1 MTPSPRVTY
10 IGHATMLI
18 EMNGVRILTD
28 PVLRNR
34 VGFIGRRSA
43 AVNPSEVRDIDAVL
57 ISHMH
62 HDHLD
67 LPSLHRLGRNTRILV
82 PDGCGTMLRRTGLR
96 NVEELRA
103 GDYTAIESV
112 SIGATH
118 AEHDGYRAP
127 FGPTGDCLGY
137 VLHGE
142 STVYFAGDTDLF
154 PAMESLA
161 GQLDLALLPVWGW
174 GPTLG
179 EGHLDPERAAESLG
193 LLRPRAA
200 VPIHWGTFAPLW
212 LNWSQ
217 PRYLSDPPR
226 AFADFASH
234 YAPDVA
240 VHVVEPG
247 SGLELVH

>member
-1 MTPSPRVTY
+1 
-10 IGHATMLI
+10 MLI

-28 PVLRNR
+28 PVLRDR
-34 VGFIGRRSA
+34 VGFIGRRSTR
-43 AVNPSEVRDIDAVL
+43 VDPRRLRDVDAVL

-67 LPSLHRLGRNTRILV
+67 LPSLRRLGRNTRLIV
-82 PDGCGTMLRRTGLR
+82 PEGSGAVLRRAGMHKI
-96 NVEELRA
+96 EEMRV
-103 GDYTAIESV
+103 GDYTAVDSI
-112 SIGATH
+112 SIGATY

-154 PAMESLA
+154 PEMESLA

-179 EGHLDPERAAESLG
+179 EGHLDPERAAESLS

-200 VPIHWGTFAPLW
+200 MPIHWGTFAPIW
-212 LNWSQ
+212 LNWSM
-217 PRYLSDPPR
+217 PRYLSDPPH
-226 AFADFASH
+226 AFADYASH
-234 YAPDVA
+234 YAPDVD
-240 VHVVEPG
+240 VHVVDPG
-247 SGLELVH
+247 SRLELVH